1 MWKFHN
7 FSINQILREINFG
20 DCRSTK
26 YAISTH
32 LEVLNLAFLWN
43 FALLEGWILTY
54 LQLNAFCFTNSKF
67 YHSASSNPHY
77 PISHM
82 LLIITM
88 VPIILT
94 VVIVAPRKII
104 LNMIDLII
112 VFEDVL
118 KSESIE
124 SLDVSYYAYLSW
136 CVEDY
141 CQCLGNQC

>member
-1 MWKFHN
+1 M
-7 FSINQILREINFG
+7 
-20 DCRSTK
+20 
-26 YAISTH
+26 
-32 LEVLNLAFLWN
+32 
-43 FALLEGWILTY
+43 
-54 LQLNAFCFTNSKF
+54 F

-112 VFEDVL
+112 IIVFEDAEEDVFL
-118 KSESIE
+118 KSERSIE
-124 SLDVSYYAYLSW
+124 S
-136 CVEDY
+136 
-141 CQCLGNQC
+141 